1 MATTFRIEVCSSR
14 KRQDG
19 TYNVKIRVTHNR
31 KIKRIATSIYV
42 KKEDMTRGMKIK
54 NQSILDELNK
64 IIDSYR
70 SKCNILSLSI
80 NSMSIEEVVEFV
92 TRVEED
98 KKDIDFIQ
106 FAREHIEKMDAEG
119 RKGTSSNYKCTIKAM
134 IEFTGREVIGVSEI
148 TYKFLNDFSKFI
160 IEKKEKANKEAIA
173 KGRRVTSNC
182 MLCKYTSCIR
192 HLYNQ
197 AKLKYND
204 EERGVIRIPWAPFAK
219 FKVPREE
226 VARKRAI
233 PPFIIKMIADLPYK
247 YRSNMRKS
255 IEQNC
260 RYNLAKDCFI
270 LSFCLIGMNSVD
282 LYNCDELKDNMIK
295 YFRTKTATRR
305 DDKAE
310 IHVKVTPFIKNLME
324 KYEDKTKQKVF
335 RFSRMYVNH
344 TCFNSAINKGLKE
357 IEKDIN
363 AELKRMG
370 KDIVIDDLEFY
381 AARHSWAT
389 IARNDLK
396 IDKYVVHEA
405 LNHVDSK
412 MKITDIYI
420 EKDFT
425 MINEANRKVI
435 DYVFNNQMT

>member
-1 MATTFRIEVCSSR
+1 
-14 KRQDG
+14 
-19 TYNVKIRVTHNR
+19 
-31 KIKRIATSIYV
+31 
-42 KKEDMTRGMKIK
+42 
-54 NQSILDELNK
+54 
-64 IIDSYR
+64 
-70 SKCNILSLSI
+70 
-80 NSMSIEEVVEFV
+80 
-92 TRVEED
+92 
-98 KKDIDFIQ
+98 
-106 FAREHIEKMDAEG
+106 
-119 RKGTSSNYKCTIKAM
+119 
-134 IEFTGREVIGVSEI
+134 
-148 TYKFLNDFSKFI
+148 
-160 IEKKEKANKEAIA
+160 
-173 KGRRVTSNC
+173 
-182 MLCKYTSCIR
+182 
-192 HLYNQ
+192 
-197 AKLKYND
+197 
-204 EERGVIRIPWAPFAK
+204 
-219 FKVPREE
+219 
-226 VARKRAI
+226 
-233 PPFIIKMIADLPYK
+233 
-247 YRSNMRKS
+247 
-255 IEQNC
+255 
-260 RYNLAKDCFI
+260 
-270 LSFCLIGMNSVD
+270 
-282 LYNCDELKDNMIK
+282 
-295 YFRTKTATRR
+295 
-305 DDKAE
+305 
-310 IHVKVTPFIKNLME
+310 ME